1 MDNAINYTYITDR
14 KMQGGDIRYNM
25 MTTSNLFREA
35 QDEEMEHKVKKVAEK
50 ISESMNI
57 VANEPSLAFFRI
69 QEHVRK
75 SLPQLVEQKHEVLE
89 TQQEVQGASFDTE
102 YATHAVKSL
111 HKSSVHFQNIQDL
124 LKNAIFMKQ
133 QIDYEEDRKQQRKA
147 QSSMYKAARDDIEVS
162 VSRNSREM
170 STSKSDNQLDDHIL
184 PPPSINSI
192 NATVDEGQ
200 DEKHS

>member
-133 QIDYEEDRKQQRKA
+133 QIDYEEDRK
-147 QSSMYKAARDDIEVS
+147 
-162 VSRNSREM
+162 
-170 STSKSDNQLDDHIL
+170 DDHIL